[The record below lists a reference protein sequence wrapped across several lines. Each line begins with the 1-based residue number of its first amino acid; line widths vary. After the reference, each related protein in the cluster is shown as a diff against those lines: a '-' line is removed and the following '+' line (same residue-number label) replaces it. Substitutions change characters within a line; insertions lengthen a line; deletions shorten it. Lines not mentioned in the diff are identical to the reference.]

1 MRTCTHV
8 HTHACLH
15 HTRNESNEKQ
25 MFHHPRVFFMAH
37 ISSCFVILKTLSGKR
52 QLACD
57 KKRNCWETE
66 LASIFLRARTAAKHR
81 WVARRWHSCVPAQ
94 FLTPRVAVSWGL
106 RVSGHKRPV
115 ESGGRRLSLM
125 LRDQLLGW
133 SGHPEFLQQ
142 LWAQLPATCRPTVYK
157 FLHARDAAGGTQPSE
172 APPTQ
177 CGHIFYGGRCLAW
190 LDAQPGPGKC

>member
-1 MRTCTHV
+1 MIEEVTQHQALASTHMRTCTHV

-66 LASIFLRARTAAKHR
+66 LASTFLGARTAAKHR

-106 RVSGHKRPV
+106 RAQAASG
-115 ESGGRRLSLM
+115 ERRQEAVTDAS
-125 LRDQLLGW
+125 R
-133 SGHPEFLQQ
+133 
-142 LWAQLPATCRPTVYK
+142 PATR
-157 FLHARDAAGGTQPSE
+157 LE
-172 APPTQ
+172 WPP
-177 CGHIFYGGRCLAW
+177 
-190 LDAQPGPGKC
+190 

>member
-1 MRTCTHV
+1 
-8 HTHACLH
+8 
-15 HTRNESNEKQ
+15 
-25 MFHHPRVFFMAH
+25 
-37 ISSCFVILKTLSGKR
+37 
-52 QLACD
+52 
-57 KKRNCWETE
+57 
-66 LASIFLRARTAAKHR
+66 
-81 WVARRWHSCVPAQ
+81 
-94 FLTPRVAVSWGL
+94 
-106 RVSGHKRPV
+106 
-115 ESGGRRLSLM
+115 M

-172 APPTQ
+172 ALPTQ